1 MCGRPAVI
9 TVKDVDDET
18 RERSG
23 PRLPDAALVAGLW
36 LLSLSI
42 VLGLVDGAGRQGLAA
57 AIAFAHIAPLA
68 WRRRHPEGVLVAMAA
83 TGLAFATT
91 GNSVVCL
98 GPAVLVAV
106 YAVAAYGP
114 PRRSLPLVGG
124 ATAAMLVAVAA
135 SGARF
140 DTMAGNAVVFAVVWL
155 VGDRQRRAVAE
166 AAAERARAVELARSR
181 EQRARQAVMEERLA
195 IARELHDIVAHAMSV
210 ITVQSGTARMVMD
223 GSPNVAREALSAI
236 EDTSRQALAEMR
248 RLLSVLR
255 DDTAAGSDVLLSP
268 ARGLA
273 DLDSLVDVAAASG
286 LRVELSRQGDPV
298 ALPAGAELAA
308 YRIVQEALTNVCRHA
323 KASTASV
330 VVRYQPSEVAVE
342 VTDDGI
348 GGVPGTGGHGL
359 VGMRERAA
367 LYGGEVEAAPR
378 PEGGFRVRARIPL
391 EVG

>member
-1 MCGRPAVI
+1 VPDAVGRYREG
-9 TVKDVDDET
+9 VDDEQ
-18 RERSG
+18 REPSG
-23 PRLPDAALVAGLW
+23 PRRSDAAVVVGLW

-42 VLGLVDGAGRQGLAA
+42 ILGILDGAGRQGLAA
-57 AIAFAHIAPLA
+57 VIAFAHIAPLA
-68 WRRRHPEGVLVAMAA
+68 WRRRHPEGVLLAMAV
-83 TGLAFATT
+83 TGLVFATT

-106 YAVAAYGP
+106 YAVADRRP
-114 PRRSLPLVGG
+114 PNRSLPAVG
-124 ATAAMLVAVAA
+124 TAIVAMVVAVAA

-140 DTMAGNAVVFAVVWL
+140 DTMAGNAIVFAVVWL
-155 VGDRQRRAVAE
+155 VGDRQRQAVAE
-166 AAAERARAVELARSR
+166 AGAERARAAELARSR
-181 EQRARQAVMEERLA
+181 EQMARQAVMEERLA

-210 ITVQSGTARMVMD
+210 ITVQAGTARVVMD
-223 GSPNVAREALSAI
+223 GSPDVAREALSAI

-255 DDTAAGSDVLLSP
+255 DDSASGPGAILSP

-273 DLDSLVDVAAASG
+273 DLDTLIDVAAASG

-348 GGVPGTGGHGL
+348 GGVPRSGGHGL

>member
-1 MCGRPAVI
+1 VPAAGARYREG
-9 TVKDVDDET
+9 VDDEQ
-18 RERSG
+18 REPSG
-23 PRLPDAALVAGLW
+23 PRRSDAALVAGLW
-36 LLSLSI
+36 LVSLSI
-42 VLGLVDGAGRQGLAA
+42 ILGIVDGAERQGPAA
-57 AIAFAHIAPLA
+57 VIALAHIAPLA
-68 WRRRHPEGVLVAMAA
+68 WRRRHPEGVLLAMAM
-83 TGLAFATT
+83 TGLAFAMT

-98 GPAVLVAV
+98 GPAALVAV
-106 YAVAAYGP
+106 YAVAARRP
-114 PRRSLPLVGG
+114 PNRSLPVVG
-124 ATAAMLVAVAA
+124 AAVVAMVLAVAA

-140 DTMAGNAVVFAVVWL
+140 DTMAGNAIVFAVVWL
-155 VGDRQRRAVAE
+155 VGDRQRQAVAE
-166 AAAERARAVELARSR
+166 AGAERARAAELARSR
-181 EQRARQAVMEERLA
+181 EQLARQAVMEERLA

-210 ITVQSGTARMVMD
+210 ITVQAGTARVVMD
-223 GSPNVAREALSAI
+223 GSPDVAREALSAI

-255 DDTAAGSDVLLSP
+255 DDSSGGPGAILSP

-273 DLDSLVDVAAASG
+273 DLDHLVDVAAASG
-286 LRVELSRQGDPV
+286 VRVELSRQGDPV
-298 ALPAGAELAA
+298 VLPAGAELAA

-330 VVRYQPSEVAVE
+330 IVRYQPSEVAVE
-342 VTDDGI
+342 VTDDGV
-348 GGVPGTGGHGL
+348 GGVPGTEGHGL

>member
-1 MCGRPAVI
+1 
-9 TVKDVDDET
+9 VDDERT
-18 RERSG
+18 ELSG
-23 PRLPDAALVAGLW
+23 PRRSDAALVAVLW

-42 VLGLVDGAGRQGLAA
+42 IFGIVDSAGRQ
-57 AIAFAHIAPLA
+57 AIAAVLALTHIAPLA
-68 WRRRHPEGVLVAMAA
+68 WRRRHPEGVLLAMAA
-83 TGLAFATT
+83 TGLGFAAT

-98 GPAVLVAV
+98 GPAVLVSV
-106 YAVAAYGP
+106 YAVAAYRP
-114 PRRSLPLVGG
+114 PGRSLPVVGAATG
-124 ATAAMLVAVAA
+124 AMAVAVVAA
-135 SGARF
+135 GARF
-140 DTMAGNAVVFAVVWL
+140 DTVAGNAVVFAVVWL

-166 AAAERARAVELARSR
+166 AAAERARAAELARTR
-181 EQRARQAVMEERLA
+181 EQLARQAVMEERLA

-223 GSPNVAREALSAI
+223 GSPDVARDALFAI

-255 DDTAAGSDVLLSP
+255 DDSPAGRDVLLSP

-273 DLDSLVDVAAASG
+273 DLDTLVDVAAASG
-286 LRVELSRQGDPV
+286 LRVELCRQGDPV

-323 KASTASV
+323 RASTASV
-330 VVRYQPSEVAVE
+330 VVRYAPSEVAVE

-348 GGVPGTGGHGL
+348 GGVPRPGGHGL
-359 VGMRERAA
+359 VGMQERAA

>member
-1 MCGRPAVI
+1 MCGRPPVVS
-9 TVKDVDDET
+9 VKDVDDET
-18 RERSG
+18 RKRSG
-23 PRLPDAALVAGLW
+23 PRPPDAALVAGLW

-42 VLGLVDGAGRQGLAA
+42 ILGLVDGAGRQGLAA

-68 WRRRHPEGVLVAMAA
+68 WRRRHPEGVLLAMAA

-114 PRRSLPLVGG
+114 PHRSLLLVGG
-124 ATAAMLVAVAA
+124 ATAAMVVAVAA

-166 AAAERARAVELARSR
+166 AAAERARAAELASSR
-181 EQRARQAVMEERLA
+181 EQLARQAVMEERLA

-223 GSPNVAREALSAI
+223 GSPDVAREALSAI
-236 EDTSRQALAEMR
+236 EDTSRKALAEMR

-255 DDTAAGSDVLLSP
+255 ADTAAGGDVLLSP

-323 KASTASV
+323 RASSASV
-330 VVRYQPSEVAVE
+330 VVRYEPSEVAVE

-348 GGVPGTGGHGL
+348 GGAPRPGGHGL

>member
-1 MCGRPAVI
+1 
-9 TVKDVDDET
+9 
-18 RERSG
+18 
-23 PRLPDAALVAGLW
+23 
-36 LLSLSI
+36 
-42 VLGLVDGAGRQGLAA
+42 
-57 AIAFAHIAPLA
+57 
-68 WRRRHPEGVLVAMAA
+68 
-83 TGLAFATT
+83 
-91 GNSVVCL
+91 
-98 GPAVLVAV
+98 
-106 YAVAAYGP
+106 
-114 PRRSLPLVGG
+114 
-124 ATAAMLVAVAA
+124 
-135 SGARF
+135 
-140 DTMAGNAVVFAVVWL
+140 
-155 VGDRQRRAVAE
+155 
-166 AAAERARAVELARSR
+166 
-181 EQRARQAVMEERLA
+181 
-195 IARELHDIVAHAMSV
+195 MSV

-223 GSPNVAREALSAI
+223 GSPDVAREALSAI
-236 EDTSRQALAEMR
+236 EDTSRRALAEMR

-255 DDTAAGSDVLLSP
+255 DDTAAGGDVLLSP

-323 KASTASV
+323 KASTASI